1 MSCFFLIF
9 FFMLSSE
16 IFLAGLI
23 EPKDQCV
30 FVDKGYLL
38 VKVFVER
45 PKRLFL
51 KSLELNLLS
60 YSMFLMFFLQ

>member
-1 MSCFFLIF
+1 MFFKFF

-16 IFLAGLI
+16 NFLAGLI

-38 VKVFVER
+38 VKVFCRKTSEAV
-45 PKRLFL
+45 FD
-51 KSLELNLLS
+51 LLS
-60 YSMFLMFFLQ
+60 FSMFLMFFVQ